1 MAAVQKPTSVRVRV
15 EWLAWSDHGGGVAKG
30 GSEQPVEL
38 NPLLRVADVWR
49 HLPAALR
56 DAPDHYSRLW
66 CCREGRFMHD
76 QGRTL
81 ESYGLKDGDTLYALC
96 RCAQPLTV

>member
-1 MAAVQKPTSVRVRV
+1 MAAAKRPANVSVNV

-30 GSEQPVEL
+30 GSGEPVVL
-38 NPLLRVADVWR
+38 SLAIRVADIWR
-49 HLPAALR
+49 HLPAASR
-56 DAPDHYSRLW
+56 DAPDHYNRMW

-76 QGRTL
+76 QMRTL

-96 RCAQPLTV
+96 RCAQPLLI